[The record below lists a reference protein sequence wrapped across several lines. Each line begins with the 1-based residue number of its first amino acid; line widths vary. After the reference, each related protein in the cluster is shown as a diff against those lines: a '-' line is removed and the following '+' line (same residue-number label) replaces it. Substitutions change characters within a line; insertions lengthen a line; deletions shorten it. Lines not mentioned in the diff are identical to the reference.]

1 MKKKEING
9 WIVCEN
15 RKVFTRKVFP
25 TITEAK
31 SHCINDFTYEEKH
44 AYINDGSIIHVV
56 DGYIVSEINIWTS
69 GDEVYFSDVHITHN
83 QIKYLEL

>member
-15 RKVFTRKVFP
+15 RKVFTRKVYP
-25 TITEAK
+25 TIDEAK
-31 SHCINDFTYEEKH
+31 SHCINDFTNGEKR
-44 AYINDGSIIHVV
+44 AYIDESSIIHVV
-56 DGYIVSEINIWTS
+56 DGYIVSEVDVWIAGN
-69 GDEVYFSDVHITHN
+69 EVFFSDVHITHN